1 MNDRKDLALDA
12 RYTNRQGG
20 SSIGGRL
27 RRLSE
32 RLDRDAA
39 RLYADSGVTFEQRW
53 YGVLDLLDRFGPLSV
68 GELATPLGIS
78 HASVSE
84 TRKSLMKAG
93 LIAATP
99 DPSDGRS
106 RKLALSAEGRALMT
120 RMAPL
125 MAALIAVA
133 TELDEEAGAV
143 AAALDRL
150 DETLDRASLYD
161 RVRDRLA
168 GQGAPDFASGN
179 RD

>member
-1 MNDRKDLALDA
+1 MNDRKDSSLDA

-32 RLDRDAA
+32 RIDRDAA

-53 YGVLDLLDRFGPLSV
+53 FGVLDLLDRFGALSV

-84 TRKSLMKAG
+84 TRKSLLAAG
-93 LIAATP
+93 LIIATP

-106 RKLALSAEGRALMT
+106 RKLALSAEGRALIT

-125 MAALIAVA
+125 IEALIAVGA
-133 TELDEEAGAV
+133 ELDEEAGAV
-143 AAALDRL
+143 TLALDRL
-150 DETLDRASLYD
+150 DEALDRASVYD
-161 RVRDRLA
+161 RVRTRLA
-168 GQGAPDFASGN
+168 GTAG
-179 RD
+179 

>member
-1 MNDRKDLALDA
+1 MNDRKDLPLDA
-12 RYTNRQGG
+12 QYTNRQGG

-32 RLDRDAA
+32 RIDRDAA

-53 YGVLDLLDRFGPLSV
+53 FGVLDLLQRYGPLSV

-84 TRKSLMKAG
+84 TRKSLLRAG
-93 LIAATP
+93 LIVATP
-99 DPSDGRS
+99 NPADGRS

-125 MAALIAVA
+125 MEALIAVGA
-133 TELDEEAGAV
+133 ELDEEAAGVVAV
-143 AAALDRL
+143 LDRL
-150 DETLDRASLYD
+150 DRVLDEASLYD
-161 RVRDRLA
+161 RVRARLA
-168 GQGAPDFASGN
+168 G
-179 RD
+179 R

>member
-1 MNDRKDLALDA
+1 MNDRTEFLDA

-32 RLDRDAA
+32 RIDRDAA

-53 YGVLDLLDRFGPLSV
+53 FGVLDLLARFGPLSV

-84 TRKSLMKAG
+84 TRKSLAKAG
-93 LIAATP
+93 LIVSTP
-99 DPSDGRS
+99 DPGDGRS
-106 RKLALSAEGRALMT
+106 RKLALSDEGRALMV

-125 MAALIAVA
+125 MEALIAVGA
-133 TELDEEAGAV
+133 ELDAEAEAV
-143 AAALDRL
+143 VAALDRL
-150 DETLDRASLYD
+150 DRTLDRRSLYD

-168 GQGAPDFASGN
+168 DGGRRAP
-179 RD
+179 

>member
-1 MNDRKDLALDA
+1 MNDLRDSPLDA

-32 RLDRDAA
+32 RIDRDAA
-39 RLYADSGVTFEQRW
+39 RLYADSGVAFEQRW
-53 YGVLDLLDRFGPLSV
+53 FGVLDLLVHFGPMSV
-68 GELATPLGIS
+68 GELAVPLGIS

-84 TRKSLMKAG
+84 TRKSLLKAG
-93 LIAATP
+93 LIVATP

-106 RKLALSAEGRALMT
+106 RKLALSAEGRALMV

-125 MAALIAVA
+125 MEALIAVGS
-133 TELDEEAGAV
+133 ELDDEAGGV

-150 DETLDRASLYD
+150 DETLDRASVYD
-161 RVRDRLA
+161 RVRARL
-168 GQGAPDFASGN
+168 GGAAS
-179 RD
+179 